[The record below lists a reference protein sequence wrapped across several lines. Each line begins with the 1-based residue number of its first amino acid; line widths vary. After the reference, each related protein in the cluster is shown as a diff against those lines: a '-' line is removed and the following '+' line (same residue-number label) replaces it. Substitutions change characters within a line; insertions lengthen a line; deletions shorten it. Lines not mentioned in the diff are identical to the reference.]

1 MFSQSVSGKLFNILA
16 QKVVLFIYIHDN
28 AQIIAQV
35 NVLTNLRKKAA
46 ANTWVCFRSGQ
57 NPNRIAVATKFVA
70 TYQYL
75 RYISLAKLWF

>member
-1 MFSQSVSGKLFNILA
+1 MSTRLNLALKVFSQSVSGKHFNILA

-46 ANTWVCFRSGQ
+46 ANT
-57 NPNRIAVATKFVA
+57 
-70 TYQYL
+70 
-75 RYISLAKLWF
+75 